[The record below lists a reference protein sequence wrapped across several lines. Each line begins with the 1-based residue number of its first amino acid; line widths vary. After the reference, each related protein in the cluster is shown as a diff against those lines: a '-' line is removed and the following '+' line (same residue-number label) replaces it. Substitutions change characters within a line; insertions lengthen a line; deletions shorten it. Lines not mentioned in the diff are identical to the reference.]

1 MKYQYQ
7 TKRLCVSD
15 KMVDIFACEQ
25 DDCPVV
31 YLNTFQEEG
40 ETVFRALQVA
50 CCPPL
55 SLVAISGLD
64 WSRDMTPWE
73 IPPIFK
79 GDTPCSGGADDYL
92 KILTEQIVPFA
103 EQEIGSVSW
112 RGIAGY
118 SLAGLFALYSLY
130 RTDIFARAAS
140 VSGSLW
146 YPGITEY
153 ISSHTMKRT
162 PDYLYFSLG
171 SKEARTRSPYMKTV
185 QENTEKIEK
194 YYREKGISTVFQLNP
209 GNHYKDAEKRTAA
222 GILWL
227 MERQEEYNMEKI
239 NKP

>member
-146 YPGITEY
+146 YPQFSDY
-153 ISSHTMKRT
+153 ALSHQMKRV
-162 PDYLYFSLG
+162 PDRLYLSLG
-171 SKEARTRSPYMKTV
+171 DKESKTRNPYLKTV
-185 QENTEKIEK
+185 QKNTQELAEFYQRQNIKTK
-194 YYREKGISTVFQLNP
+194 FRLNA
-209 GNHYKDAEKRTAA
+209 GNHYANAAERTAA

-227 MERQEEYNMEKI
+227 SEGQ
-239 NKP
+239 

>member
-40 ETVFRALQVA
+40 ETVFRALRVA

-79 GDTPCSGGADDYL
+79 GDTPCSGGADDYM

-146 YPGITEY
+146 YPQFSDY
-153 ISSHTMKRT
+153 ALSHQMKRV
-162 PDYLYFSLG
+162 PDRLYLSLG
-171 SKEARTRSPYMKTV
+171 DKESKTRNPYLKTV
-185 QENTEKIEK
+185 QKNTQELAEFYQRQNIKTK
-194 YYREKGISTVFQLNP
+194 FRLNA
-209 GNHYKDAEKRTAA
+209 GNHYANAAERTAA

-227 MERQEEYNMEKI
+227 SEGQ
-239 NKP
+239 

>member
-40 ETVFRALQVA
+40 ETVFRALRVA

-73 IPPIFK
+73 IPPI
-79 GDTPCSGGADDYL
+79 
-92 KILTEQIVPFA
+92 FA

-146 YPGITEY
+146 YPQFSDY
-153 ISSHTMKRT
+153 ALSHQMKRV
-162 PDYLYFSLG
+162 PDRLYLSLG
-171 SKEARTRSPYMKTV
+171 DKESKTRNPYLKTV
-185 QENTEKIEK
+185 QKNTQELAEFYQRQNIKTK
-194 YYREKGISTVFQLNP
+194 FRLNA
-209 GNHYKDAEKRTAA
+209 GNHYANAAERTAA

-227 MERQEEYNMEKI
+227 SEGQ
-239 NKP
+239 

>member
-7 TKRLCVSD
+7 IKRLCISD

-40 ETVFRALQVA
+40 ETVFRALREA

-64 WSRDMTPWE
+64 WNHDMTPWE

-79 GDTPCSGGADDYL
+79 GDTPCSGGADGYL

-146 YPGITEY
+146 YPQFSDY
-153 ISSHTMKRT
+153 ALSHQMKRV
-162 PDYLYFSLG
+162 PDRLYLSLG
-171 SKEARTRSPYMKTV
+171 DKESKTRNPYLKTV
-185 QENTEKIEK
+185 QKNTEELAEF
-194 YYREKGISTVFQLNP
+194 YRRQNIKTTFRLNT
-209 GNHYKDAEKRTAA
+209 GNHYANAAERTAA

-227 MERQEEYNMEKI
+227 SEGQ
-239 NKP
+239 

>member
-118 SLAGLFALYSLY
+118 SLAGLLALYSLY

-146 YPGITEY
+146 YPQFSDY
-153 ISSHTMKRT
+153 ALSHQMKRV
-162 PDYLYFSLG
+162 PDRLYLSLG
-171 SKEARTRSPYMKTV
+171 DKESKTRNPYLKTV
-185 QENTEKIEK
+185 QKNTQELAEFYQRQNIKTK
-194 YYREKGISTVFQLNP
+194 FRLNA
-209 GNHYKDAEKRTAA
+209 GNHYANAAERTAA

-227 MERQEEYNMEKI
+227 SEGQ
-239 NKP
+239 